1 MNALAPTALISAS
14 IRAGDQGWRAT
25 VADRFAAYHDRRAD
39 RFDDVVKRMEEACA
53 GQADGP
59 QPYLDAIDS
68 FRQLAAVDRE
78 MARMVLTCQRTRED
92 EESWELT
99 LRMDA
104 GLDARKGA

>member
-14 IRAGDQGWRAT
+14 IRAGDQEWRAT
-25 VADRFAAYHDRRAD
+25 VAERFAAYQKRQAS
-39 RFDDVVKRMEEACA
+39 RFDIIAEQMEKACM
-53 GQADGP
+53 GQADVPEAYTG
-59 QPYLDAIDS
+59 AINS

-78 MARMVLTCQRTRED
+78 MARMVLQCERTSED

-104 GLDARKGA
+104 ALEAR